1 MPRNADLSDRSN
13 PEWTE
18 TDFRRARPADEV
30 LTPAQMGQFKRSP
43 GRPKLDKPKV
53 AVSLRLDPDVL
64 NFFKATGPGWQTRLE
79 DVLRG
84 AIGDSAS
91 VGRG

>member
-1 MPRNADLSDRSN
+1 MSRNADLSDPSN
-13 PEWTE
+13 PEWTAA
-18 TDFRRARPADEV
+18 DFERARPANEV
-30 LTPAQMGQFKRSP
+30 LTPAQLGRFKRSP

-84 AIGDSAS
+84 AIGDNPSAR
-91 VGRG
+91 RG

>member
-1 MPRNADLSDRSN
+1 MPRNADVSDPTN
-13 PEWTE
+13 PEWTDA
-18 TDFRRARPADEV
+18 DFARARPATEV
-30 LTPAQMGQFKRSP
+30 LNPAQLSQFKRSP

-84 AIGDSAS
+84 AIGDNPSA
-91 VGRG
+91 GRG

>member
-18 TDFRRARPADEV
+18 TDFARAHPANEV
-30 LTPAQMGQFKRSP
+30 LTPAQLSQFKRSP
-43 GRPKLDKPKV
+43 GRPKLEKPKV

-79 DVLRG
+79 DVLRSAVG
-84 AIGDSAS
+84 KDSAIT
-91 VGRG
+91 G

>member
-1 MPRNADLSDRSN
+1 MPRNADVSDPIN

-18 TDFRRARPADEV
+18 ADFARALPADKV
-30 LTPAQMGQFKRSP
+30 LTPAQLGQFKRSP

-79 DVLRG
+79 DVLRS
-84 AIGDSAS
+84 AIGDNPS
-91 VGRG
+91 VRQG